1 MIRRMVFALSCA
13 AALCATAAFAQDSN
27 LEKLGA
33 FKQTGT
39 PMMVPIEQG
48 GANAEAINKT
58 LARIK
63 LPEGFKIALYA
74 IVPDARHMAVGPQG
88 VVMFVGTR
96 KEHVYSVTDR
106 NKDRVA
112 DDVKVFAPSVKMTI
126 PNGVCFTKDGFL
138 YIIEQ
143 NRILWNP
150 AAEFF
155 YEGPDVVSIPIVKQG
170 ELIPAG

>member
-1 MIRRMVFALSCA
+1 MIKRFAFTLSCA
-13 AALCATAAFAQDSN
+13 VALCMTPAIAQDTN
-27 LEKLGA
+27 LEKLGS

-39 PMMVPIEQG
+39 PMMQPIPQG
-48 GANAEAINKT
+48 GEYAEGIKKT
-58 LARIK
+58 LAGIK
-63 LPEGFKIALYA
+63 LPAGFKIGLYA
-74 IVPDARHMAVGPQG
+74 VVPDARHMAVGPQG

-126 PNGVCFTKDGFL
+126 PNGVCFSKDGFL
-138 YIIEQ
+138 YIVEQ

-150 AAEFF
+150 AAEF
-155 YEGPDVVSIPIVKQG
+155 
-170 ELIPAG
+170 